1 MKSNLRIYHK
11 NDSAIILGAYMQY
24 DMQYDS
30 VQDRNFVVL
39 WDGLDRCDIGYP
51 FYAVSIETLILH
63 SFFSWARSRI

>member
-24 DMQYDS
+24 DS
-30 VQDRNFVVL
+30 VQGRNFVVL
-39 WDGLDRCDIGYP
+39 WDSLDRCNIGYS